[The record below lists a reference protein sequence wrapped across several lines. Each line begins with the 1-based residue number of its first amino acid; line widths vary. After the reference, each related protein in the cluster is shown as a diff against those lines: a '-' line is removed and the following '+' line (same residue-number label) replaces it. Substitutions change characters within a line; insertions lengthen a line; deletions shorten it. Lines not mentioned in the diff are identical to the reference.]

1 MELWE
6 LSLSLPSL
14 TSALLLPDE
23 DSAEDWHQFLR
34 TEIFDPNALRERP
47 LQYNLK
53 WSEETILDQFA
64 LSFIGDKL

>member
-53 WSEETILDQFA
+53 
-64 LSFIGDKL
+64 